1 MDTNKDIVASR
12 KREVNHPEKCT
23 GEIANSGKMCYDKKT
38 KGKGG
43 IMKIGILGAGSIA
56 NKVAPALAALS
67 EITCYAVA
75 SRTPGKAEQFA
86 KTFGF
91 EKVYTDYAEML
102 ADPEVELVYVATP
115 HSHHYEHMMLCL
127 QYGKHVIC
135 EKAFTMNARQAVQVC
150 AAARE
155 KGLFVAEAIWTRY
168 MPSRKMI
175 QQILDSGVI
184 GKPNTLTANLS
195 YVISDKQR
203 IYDPALAGGA
213 LLDIGVYGLNFALMH
228 FGSDI
233 VRVESSVAKMETG
246 VDGMETITLF
256 YRDGRM
262 AVLTHSVYCRSDRMG
277 IIHGDK
283 GYMVVENIN
292 NPQSIRVY
300 DSEDRLIARYAVPE
314 QVNGYE
320 YEFREAVRC
329 IEEGRLEPESMSHA
343 DTLEVMERMDAL
355 RKSWGVVY
363 PQEQ

>member
-1 MDTNKDIVASR
+1 
-12 KREVNHPEKCT
+12 
-23 GEIANSGKMCYDKKT
+23 
-38 KGKGG
+38 
-43 IMKIGILGAGSIA
+43 MKIGILGAGGIA
-56 NKVAPALAALS
+56 NKVAPALVALP

-75 SRTPGKAEQFA
+75 SRSVEKAEAFA
-86 KTFGF
+86 KTYGF
-91 EKVYTDYAEML
+91 EKVYDSYEAML
-102 ADPEVELVYVATP
+102 QDPEVELVYVATP
-115 HSHHYEHMMLCL
+115 HSHHFDHMMLCL
-127 QYGKHVIC
+127 EHGKHVIC
-135 EKAFTMNARQAVQVC
+135 EKAFTMNARQAREVC
-150 AAARE
+150 AAAAE

-168 MPSRKMI
+168 MPSRNMI
-175 QQILDSGVI
+175 QDVLDSGII

-195 YVISDKQR
+195 YVIADKTR

-233 VRVESSVAKMETG
+233 ERMESSVAKMETG
-246 VDGMETITLF
+246 VDGMETNTLF

-283 GYMVVENIN
+283 GYLIVENIN
-292 NPQSIRVY
+292 NPQSIQVFN
-300 DSEDRLIARYAVPE
+300 DEDQLIARYDVPA

-329 IEEGRLEPESMSHA
+329 IEEGRREADSMPLA
-343 DTLEVMERMDAL
+343 RTVEVMEIMDSL
-355 RKSWGVVY
+355 RKEWGVVY

>member
-1 MDTNKDIVASR
+1 
-12 KREVNHPEKCT
+12 
-23 GEIANSGKMCYDKKT
+23 
-38 KGKGG
+38 
-43 IMKIGILGAGSIA
+43 MKIGILGAGNISR
-56 NKVAPALAALS
+56 KVAPALVALP
-67 EITCYAVA
+67 EIECYAVA
-75 SRTPGKAEQFA
+75 SRDLEKARAFA
-86 KTFGF
+86 DEFGF
-91 EKVYTDYAEML
+91 EKVYGSYEAL
-102 ADPEVELVYVATP
+102 LSDPAVELVYVATP

-127 QYGKHVIC
+127 EHGKNVIC
-135 EKAFTMNARQAVQVC
+135 EKAFTMNAQQAKTIC
-150 AAARE
+150 AAAKER
-155 KGLFVAEAIWTRY
+155 GLYAAEAIWTRY

-175 QQILDSGVI
+175 QELLDSGII

-195 YVISDKQR
+195 YVISGVRR

-233 VRVESSVAKMETG
+233 VRMESSVTKMDTG
-246 VDGMETITLF
+246 VDGMEVITLH

-283 GYMVVENIN
+283 GYLVVENIN
-292 NPQSIRVY
+292 NPQSIQVF
-300 DSEDRLIARYAVPE
+300 DTEDRLLARYTVPE

-320 YEFREAVRC
+320 YEFAEAVRC
-329 IEEGRLEPESMSHA
+329 ITEGKPEADSMPHA
-343 DTLEVMERMDAL
+343 DTIEVMELMDSL

>member
-1 MDTNKDIVASR
+1 M
-12 KREVNHPEKCT
+12 
-23 GEIANSGKMCYDKKT
+23 
-38 KGKGG
+38 
-43 IMKIGILGAGSIA
+43 
-56 NKVAPALAALS
+56 
-67 EITCYAVA
+67 
-75 SRTPGKAEQFA
+75 
-86 KTFGF
+86 
-91 EKVYTDYAEML
+91 
-102 ADPEVELVYVATP
+102 
-115 HSHHYEHMMLCL
+115 
-127 QYGKHVIC
+127 IC
-135 EKAFTMNARQAVQVC
+135 EKAFTMNARQAKSVL

-155 KGLFVAEAIWTRY
+155 RGLYAAEAIWTRY

-175 QQILDSGVI
+175 QELLDSGII

-195 YVISDKQR
+195 YVISGVRR

-233 VRVESSVAKMETG
+233 VRVESSVTKMDTG
-246 VDGMETITLF
+246 VDGMEVITLH

-283 GYMVVENIN
+283 GYLVVENIN
-292 NPQSIRVY
+292 NPQSIQVF
-300 DSEDRLIARYAVPE
+300 DTEDRLLARYTVPE

-320 YEFREAVRC
+320 YEFAEAARC
-329 IEEGRLEPESMSHA
+329 IAEGKLEADSMPHA
-343 DTLEVMERMDAL
+343 DTIEVMELMDSL

>member
-1 MDTNKDIVASR
+1 
-12 KREVNHPEKCT
+12 
-23 GEIANSGKMCYDKKT
+23 
-38 KGKGG
+38 
-43 IMKIGILGAGSIA
+43 MKIGILGAGNISR
-56 NKVAPALAALS
+56 KVAPALVVLP
-67 EITCYAVA
+67 EIECYAVA
-75 SRTPGKAEQFA
+75 SRDSEKARAFA
-86 KTFGF
+86 DEFGF
-91 EKVYTDYAEML
+91 EKVYGSYEAL
-102 ADPEVELVYVATP
+102 LSDPAVELVYVATP

-127 QYGKHVIC
+127 EHGKNVIC
-135 EKAFTMNARQAVQVC
+135 EKAFTMNAQQAKEVC
-150 AAARE
+150 AAAKER
-155 KGLFVAEAIWTRY
+155 GLYAAEAIWTRY

-175 QQILDSGVI
+175 QELLDSGII

-195 YVISDKQR
+195 YVISGVRR

-233 VRVESSVAKMETG
+233 VRVESSVTKMDTG
-246 VDGMETITLF
+246 VDGMEVITLH

-283 GYMVVENIN
+283 GYLVVENIN
-292 NPQSIRVY
+292 NPQSIQVF
-300 DSEDRLIARYAVPE
+300 DTEDRLLARYTVPE

-320 YEFREAVRC
+320 YEFAEAARC
-329 IEEGRLEPESMSHA
+329 IAEGKLEADSMPHA
-343 DTLEVMERMDAL
+343 DTIEVMELMDSL